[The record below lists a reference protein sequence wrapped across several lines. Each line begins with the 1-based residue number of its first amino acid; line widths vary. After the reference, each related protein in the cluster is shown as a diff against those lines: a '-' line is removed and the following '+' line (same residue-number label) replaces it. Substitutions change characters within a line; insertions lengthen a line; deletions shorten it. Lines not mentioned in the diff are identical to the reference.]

1 MKMLHTRLTVT
12 LQSFIWAG
20 RGKERKED
28 VMKLS
33 NEILAKFRTKSNIS
47 IGQALAARED
57 LLVLSKT
64 ASGATRI
71 EADINKHTMQ
81 GSVADS

>member
-64 ASGATRI
+64 ASGATRV